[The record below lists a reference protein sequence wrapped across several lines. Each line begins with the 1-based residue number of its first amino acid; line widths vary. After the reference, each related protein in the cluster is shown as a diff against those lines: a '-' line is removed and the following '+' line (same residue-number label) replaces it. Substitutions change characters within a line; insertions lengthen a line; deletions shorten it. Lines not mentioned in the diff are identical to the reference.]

1 VATVVA
7 KLLLSVRPNVAIFG
21 EKDFQQL
28 AMIRRMAADLNLGIE
43 IAGVATV
50 RDKDGLALSSRNQFL
65 SAGQRAL
72 AVALPQALE
81 TAKAAILAGTPV
93 ATALRSAKQSL
104 VDAGFLRVDY
114 VALVDAAT
122 LEPLEKPE
130 KAMRLIAA
138 ATIGTVRLIDN
149 IPVETD

>member
-1 VATVVA
+1 V
-7 KLLLSVRPNVAIFG
+7 FG

-28 AMIRRMAADLNLGIE
+28 AVIRRMAADLDLGVE

-50 RDKDGLALSSRNQFL
+50 RDRDGLALSSRNQFL

-72 AVALPQALE
+72 AVALPRALE
-81 TAKAAILAGTPV
+81 TAKAAILEGTPV
-93 ATALRSAKQSL
+93 AEVLRGAKQSL
-104 VDAGFLRVDY
+104 VNAGFLRVDY
-114 VALVDAAT
+114 VALVDADT

-138 ATIGTVRLIDN
+138 ATIGAARLIDN
-149 IPVETD
+149 IPVEME